1 MILDHF
7 AGRFA
12 FCFVLYRAGL
22 PLLESIPSEFHP
34 SEGIFKYLILPFITA
49 VLIPALSRITTSV
62 LDRLLPR
69 PYIEPKHEDTQEE
82 AEQEPPA
89 MEQAP
94 ESSTK

>member
-12 FCFVLYRAGL
+12 FCFVLYGAGL

-49 VLIPALSRITTSV
+49 VLIPALNRITTSV
-62 LDRLLPR
+62 LDRLLPS
-69 PYIEPKHEDTQEE
+69 PYIKPKHEDTEE
-82 AEQEPPA
+82 ETEPEPPA
-89 MEQAP
+89 MEQTP
-94 ESSTK
+94 KPNTK